1 MKNIKSNWFIKLAF
15 VITIA
20 FSAASCL
27 KEDALSLAKP
37 IPQGE
42 MISFNIQQ
50 GWNDTE
56 LTKSSA
62 TSYGSLLSK
71 QHLVSEDKSESM
83 GLGVYQQPNTAWFE
97 PETRGSMVSA
107 AAFNEFMAFGYKTTG
122 TTTTR
127 MFTTYHQKGG
137 TMWEKPVDVNG
148 GENANGYYWPG
159 ADYTCSFFG
168 IAMSDNKLTNEY
180 FYSNV
185 TTTTNDAGQI
195 VSFDYTV
202 PTDATDQPDIMVASA
217 TNLAGDGSQ
226 GATLNFKHILTA
238 INIKVGETMQNGTI
252 ESITFKNIYG
262 KGTYTLE
269 SGVWSGL
276 REFNQLH
283 DYTVNL
289 GTGFSTST
297 TTQPNTQVNAADAT
311 FMVIP
316 QTLSANAEIEIMFKH
331 AGTAEAISIKGSLAG
346 SSWPQGRVVSYL
358 INVKPDGNLVFTSN
372 VIAQDA
378 HYVIVPLTIKA
389 NNLSDKGW
397 TMESDNPAVTLKS
410 ELSTLQQQGL
420 WTENELGGKTLTS
433 KTTGNVITV
442 YAFLEENLTDANR
455 NFTLSLKNTATGEI
469 VDTKTITQLCM
480 SSARSERIEE
490 TSYVPWGFKWD
501 RKVVYHAKPDFNI
514 WNFNIRDL
522 FAAVLFNSIG
532 EDIKEKYPE
541 AVESGVLTVTPNY
554 QWIIFANMNV
564 STDITIDYGKLDNLN
579 GVGESEDSGHVN
591 TEGLYYYKGISSI
604 SDLETLLDDEKS
616 SFSDNAIS
624 KVVTGSLDDVSY
636 VSKFAAKSCV
646 MKNRFW
652 AETIKEEA
660 EAGTVE
666 YQIPVLSSDETS
678 RTDDN
683 FNYLEWYLPA
693 KDQYSLIETA
703 ETNSN
708 YQLNGVY
715 WTSTAV
721 SNDNVNSY
729 IYTPGGTGVGTD
741 DRMKTHLVRCM
752 RKVTQQ

>member
-15 VITIA
+15 VIAIA

-168 IAMSDNKLTNEY
+168 IAMSDNKLTNES

-202 PTDATDQPDIMVASA
+202 PTDAADQPDIMVASA

-283 DYTVNL
+283 NYTVNL

-297 TTQPNTQVNAADAT
+297 TTQPNTQINAADAT

-331 AGTAEAISIKGSLAG
+331 AGAAEAISIKGSLAG

-389 NNLSDKGW
+389 NNLSNKGW

-410 ELSTLQQQGL
+410 ELSTLQQQGY
-420 WTENELGGKTLTS
+420 WTENELGGQTLTS
-433 KTTGNVITV
+433 TTTGNEITV

-455 NFTLSLKNTATGEI
+455 NFTLSLKNTATGEV

-501 RKVVYHAKPDFNI
+501 RKVTLRVTPGMSL
-514 WNFNIRDL
+514 NFSKL
-522 FAAVLFNSIG
+522 FGAVLF
-532 EDIKEKYPE
+532 E
-541 AVESGVLTVTPNY
+541 AAANDMIEEYGAGNYVTVQCERVEWFFNLSYDTKV
-554 QWIIFANMNV
+554 
-564 STDITIDYGKLDNLN
+564 TIDYSKISQLAGAFDESLGYDN
-579 GVGESEDSGHVN
+579 SKY
-591 TEGLYYYKGISSI
+591 LYYFEGVHAVSQIENYLRKEAEENGYNFEPNEEGSS
-604 SDLETLLDDEKS
+604 DGE
-616 SFSDNAIS
+616 AI
-624 KVVTGSLDDVSY
+624 D
-636 VSKFAAKSCV
+636 KFAAKSCI
-646 MKNRFW
+646 MKNKFY
-652 AETIKEEA
+652 AK
-660 EAGTVE
+660 TVTDQTDGGSVS
-666 YQIPVLSSDETS
+666 YQIAVLSEDGTS
-678 RTDDN
+678 TDD
-683 FNYLEWYLPA
+683 YLDWYLPA
-693 KDQYSLIETA
+693 KNQYSLINDA
-703 ETNSN
+703 EGDGT
-708 YQLNGVY
+708 YKLNGIY

-721 SNDNVNSY
+721 ANDNVNSY
-729 IYTPGGTGVGTD
+729 IYTPGTGVGTD

>member
-1 MKNIKSNWFIKLAF
+1 MTMKNIKSNWFIKLAF
-15 VITIA
+15 VIAIA

-168 IAMSDNKLTNEY
+168 IAMSDNKLTDKY

-202 PTDATDQPDIMVASA
+202 PTGAADQPDIMVASA

-283 DYTVNL
+283 NYTVNL

-297 TTQPNTQVNAADAT
+297 TTQPNTQINAADAT

-331 AGTAEAISIKGSLAG
+331 AGAAEAISIKGSLAG

-389 NNLSDKGW
+389 NNLSKGW
-397 TMESDNPAVTLKS
+397 TMESDNSAVTLKS
-410 ELSTLQQQGL
+410 ELSTLQQQGY
-420 WTENELGGKTLTS
+420 WTVNELGGKTLTS
-433 KTTGNVITV
+433 TTTGNEITV

-455 NFTLSLKNTATGEI
+455 NFTLSLKNTATGEV

-501 RKVVYHAKPDFNI
+501 RKVVFQVSPGLSFDFA
-514 WNFNIRDL
+514 RL
-522 FAAVLFNSIG
+522 FGAVLFEYTANNIIEQYGASDYVTVEIG
-532 EDIKEKYPE
+532 
-541 AVESGVLTVTPNY
+541 GRVLGMSYDTKV
-554 QWIIFANMNV
+554 
-564 STDITIDYGKLDNLN
+564 TIDYSKIAQLN
-579 GVGESEDSGHVN
+579 GAFSGSDGHTNTSYLYNYKGVSAVSQIETYLRDEAISNNYNFNENSTGTSDGESIE
-591 TEGLYYYKGISSI
+591 
-604 SDLETLLDDEKS
+604 
-616 SFSDNAIS
+616 
-624 KVVTGSLDDVSY
+624 
-636 VSKFAAKSCV
+636 KFAAKSCA
-646 MKNRFW
+646 MKNKYY
-652 AETIKEEA
+652 AETVTQDA
-660 EAGTVE
+660 GSGTVT
-666 YQIPVLSSDETS
+666 YQVAVLSSDETS
-678 RTDDN
+678 STTDN

-721 SNDNVNSY
+721 SNDNINSY